1 MFAERG
7 IDAPLDEIAHRA
19 EIGNATLYRHF
30 PDRCQLIA
38 AVFTD
43 ELARY
48 ADLVQKALRAEDP
61 GAALREYVQASCAL
75 QAGNRGLAD
84 LLTSTVLSDPHL
96 DALRRRARRDLGRL
110 IRRAQQAGA
119 LRVDFRPQDVVL
131 ILMANAGIVRRTA
144 DNAPTS
150 SARLVALLLDGLA
163 ADAATLAPPPPSER
177 AVLKCME
184 HA

>member
-1 MFAERG
+1 VFAERG

-110 IRRAQQAGA
+110 IRRAQQA
-119 LRVDFRPQDVVL
+119 
-131 ILMANAGIVRRTA
+131 
-144 DNAPTS
+144 
-150 SARLVALLLDGLA
+150 
-163 ADAATLAPPPPSER
+163 
-177 AVLKCME
+177 
-184 HA
+184 